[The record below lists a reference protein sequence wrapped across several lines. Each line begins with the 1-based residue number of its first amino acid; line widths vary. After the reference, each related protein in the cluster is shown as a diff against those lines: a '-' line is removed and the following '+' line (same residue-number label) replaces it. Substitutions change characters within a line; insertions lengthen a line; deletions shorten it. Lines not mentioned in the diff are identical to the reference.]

1 MLVGNRER
9 ARNMGLKGLQI
20 AGNSLMPLV
29 AYFSTPLADRFPSHA
44 EQFNQNINSQSFG
57 AAHLADLQLGLMEQ
71 HLACGLLAAVQAVD
85 LRAELRQAP
94 AHDLLSP
101 GTIALY
107 HKLRAA
113 VGRSNDAR
121 PIVGHD
127 EEQVLEHFV
136 EHVAREIAEG
146 DSLVAASPRMS

>member
-1 MLVGNRER
+1 M
-9 ARNMGLKGLQI
+9 KGLQI

-85 LRAELRQAP
+85 LRAELHQAP

-101 GTIALY
+101 GTIVLY
-107 HKLRAA
+107 DKLRAA
-113 VGRSNDAR
+113 VGRADDGR

-127 EEQVLEHFV
+127 EEQVLEHWV
-136 EHVAREIAEG
+136 EAVACEIAEG
-146 DSLVAASPRMS
+146 GSLVAASPRLS